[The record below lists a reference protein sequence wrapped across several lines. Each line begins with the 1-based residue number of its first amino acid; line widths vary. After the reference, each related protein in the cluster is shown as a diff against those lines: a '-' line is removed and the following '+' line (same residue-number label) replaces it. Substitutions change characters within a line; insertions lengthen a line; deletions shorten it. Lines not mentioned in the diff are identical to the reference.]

1 MNEKNRYL
9 LGIFIGIN
17 VIYVLFLGVNFVLNR
32 NTSEAPVISFDT
44 NEITVSVKDGEDELL
59 KGVYANDKEDG
70 DLSDHVFIY
79 GMSSFDEKQNRSITY
94 AVFDSDNRMV
104 TATRTLKYSDY
115 VSPRF
120 SSTKPLINMS
130 LNGLVNSN
138 EAQTIS
144 ASSVVDGDIS
154 NKVSVVKV
162 EDDHNMIYKY
172 SVTDSTGTTSTLEV
186 SEKLSLNNLFNSNID
201 IELKNYILYVKQ
213 GKELNMRS
221 YLKNINTTLGKQ
233 NSLKEYVHI
242 ETNYNSQKPG
252 VYETRYTL
260 SRSNGDYGMSKLI
273 IIVE

>member
-1 MNEKNRYL
+1 MKNKNCYL
-9 LGIFIGIN
+9 LGIFIVIN
-17 VIYVLFLGVNFVLNR
+17 VIYVLFLGVHFVLNR

-44 NEITVSVKDGEDELL
+44 NEITVSVKDSEEELL

-70 DLSDHVFIY
+70 DLSDQVFIY
-79 GMSSFDEKQNRSITY
+79 GMSSFDDKQNRNITY

-120 SSTKPLINMS
+120 SSSKPLINMS
-130 LNGLVNSN
+130 LNGLINSN

-201 IELKNYILYVKQ
+201 IELKSYILYVKQ

-242 ETNYNSQKPG
+242 ETNYNNQKPG

>member
-1 MNEKNRYL
+1 MNKKNRYL